1 MENALRNPHWNSL
14 TSADVGILDNSGAEE
29 DVLPPQS
36 QPNLRPSTS
45 HAHYVGH
52 SDSSPSHAFDFIPP
66 LTNHLPPLPGQVF
79 PPSSLRAS
87 MAAVR
92 RSAIGPITHSLE
104 WPPLPASTLSRVFEP
119 TTVAA
124 ASHTFGA
131 YGNPVEGDWSP
142 WTPHPLSSTY
152 DYWSPGG
159 CLPQT
164 VHSPASDSGSG
175 SSGATTPLAD
185 YYYQQQQQQ
194 QQQQQAFH
202 PQPHIMLQ
210 DEEDDFSPPN
220 SVGSSQHS
228 TPALGAIPLPTAPLS
243 DKHQAIL
250 SSFKSPTTDIPN
262 TTVPPRSENER
273 YHCTECSKTLLG
285 FDAET
290 RHKAWHHLQE
300 RRRRIQRHESQE
312 HKSDT
317 SPQTGHKS
325 YVACNFCR
333 FRKIRCDSTRPS
345 CGQCSRRDRQCL
357 YGFDSKKARNE
368 KDGQPKSQGGTL
380 SRRSGALQKERKG
393 KPY

>member
-1 MENALRNPHWNSL
+1 
-14 TSADVGILDNSGAEE
+14 
-29 DVLPPQS
+29 
-36 QPNLRPSTS
+36 
-45 HAHYVGH
+45 
-52 SDSSPSHAFDFIPP
+52 
-66 LTNHLPPLPGQVF
+66 
-79 PPSSLRAS
+79 

-124 ASHTFGA
+124 ASHIR
-131 YGNPVEGDWSP
+131 
-142 WTPHPLSSTY
+142 TY

-250 SSFKSPTTDIPN
+250 SSFKSPNTDIPN

-317 SPQTGHKS
+317 SPQPGHKS

-333 FRKIRCDSTRPS
+333 SMGSAKTDQEVTIAPHTPLDGDNGLNSNSINYRQHPS
-345 CGQCSRRDRQCL
+345 KYPAQHGSVEL
-357 YGFDSKKARNE
+357 HEARNYPHLDHQSTE
-368 KDGQPKSQGGTL
+368 FSNDSSLAAFSATRL
-380 SRRSGALQKERKG
+380 TGALPVRHEQLPELSLSATSPVNIAEDIEQWARG
-393 KPY
+393 VPISAEEMDGGHGEANEMSS